1 MSEDISYYYELSIY
15 YYQNSLKHTEFYYNA
30 SNNTEKLL
38 HIFMKHYNYYK
49 IISKWFAYNHE
60 HLNEY
65 MKEADKKECEEWESW
80 KHIRNMFD
88 FTNIDDF
95 LKYFTLY
102 MKKTF
107 IWNKTEY
114 KGLDF
119 HIELRKTKIEKTYQT
134 ICSETL

>member
-1 MSEDISYYYELSIY
+1 MDKDITYSYELSIY
-15 YYQNSLKHTEFYYNA
+15 YQNNVERNEFYYN
-30 SNNTEKLL
+30 SSCSSEKLL

-102 MKKTF
+102 MRKTF
-107 IWNKTEY
+107 IWNKTKY

-119 HIELRKTKIEKTYQT
+119 HIELRKTKTERTCET
-134 ICSETL
+134 INSESL